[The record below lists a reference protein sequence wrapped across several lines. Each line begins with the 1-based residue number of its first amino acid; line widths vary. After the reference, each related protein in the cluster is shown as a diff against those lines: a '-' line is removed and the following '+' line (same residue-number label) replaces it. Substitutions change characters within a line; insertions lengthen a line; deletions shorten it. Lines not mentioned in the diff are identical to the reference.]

1 MKKIDWF
8 QVLIVAII
16 VASLALFVYLIWDQ
30 YRWRKLPDGRIY
42 RLNHTC
48 LRSHTETY
56 PVVQTNIDP
65 NGNVYTT
72 TTMQSSSVCDWE
84 QIDTVWKETLTK

>member
-1 MKKIDWF
+1 MK
-8 QVLIVAII
+8 VLIVSLLVSCVAFII
-16 VASLALFVYLIWDQ
+16 YVIWDR

-48 LRSHTETY
+48 LSSHTETY

-65 NGNVYTT
+65 NGNAYTT
-72 TTMQSSSVCDWE
+72 TVIQTNTVCDLE
-84 QIDTVWKETLTK
+84 QIDTVWKETSLTK